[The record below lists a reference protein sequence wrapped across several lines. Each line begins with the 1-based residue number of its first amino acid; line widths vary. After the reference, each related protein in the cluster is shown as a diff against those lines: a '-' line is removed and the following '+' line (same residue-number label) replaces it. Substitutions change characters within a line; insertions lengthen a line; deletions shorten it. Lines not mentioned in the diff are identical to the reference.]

1 MTNLAE
7 EVKIA
12 VLDRVNSQGVSQFH
26 VLAAGAVLK
35 KAFSANYFDVQIID
49 QVCRTLGR
57 DRAISSQDYEALR
70 SLHCMGWADMSK
82 ELKSRVQQKIIQAI
96 GLDDSAVF
104 EEAPTQKVE
113 RSLLALFRA

>member
-1 MTNLAE
+1 MKNSAE

-26 VLAAGAVLK
+26 VLAAGVALK
-35 KAFSANYFDVQIID
+35 KAFSADYFDVQIID

-82 ELKSRVQQKIIQAI
+82 ELKSRVQQKIIQAV

-104 EEAPTQKVE
+104 EEAPNRKGK